1 MRWERFAP
9 GPVQTVTILP
19 SKKDHA
25 TKQPRKRGRAPR
37 DPNLPPPKRGRPP
50 KNRNPP
56 VTQQAS
62 GPGEQQIFAEKS
74 SVASVAVPPQ
84 VDAEEP
90 EPPQPSAVATPA
102 QAAPTRACH
111 FCWSNWGWVWWISN
125 QLEWSKGYVLLVC
138 FTWALE
144 RPSWTSVLDFVH

>member
-1 MRWERFAP
+1 MFFNLVFHMRWERFAP

-56 VTQQAS
+56 VTQQAR

-74 SVASVAVPPQ
+74 SVDSVAVPPQ

-102 QAAPTRACH
+102 QPPPPERAT
-111 FCWSNWGWVWWISN
+111 FAGRAGVGSD
-125 QLEWSKGYVLLVC
+125 E
-138 FTWALE
+138 FRT
-144 RPSWTSVLDFVH
+144 SWNDRRAMYY